1 MEVLLVEDDPLI
13 GKSLQKGLQEA
24 GNNRVWVKDG
34 EAGLEEAVS
43 QKFELI
49 VLDLML
55 PGMTGLQVLDE
66 IRKKGIQ
73 TPVIA
78 LTALGT
84 VEERVA
90 GLQKGADDYVVKP
103 FSLPELLARIDAVS
117 RRAGTKP
124 SPMLKVA
131 GLELDLAKRRVIVD
145 GHEVE
150 LTPTEFSLLEY
161 LMRFEGQVV
170 TRKMLCEHLWESDWE
185 GVTNVIEVHINR
197 LRGKIDRGRDNSFI
211 QTVRGRGYA
220 IRAS

>member
-24 GNNRVWVKDG
+24 GNNCVWVKDG

>member
-24 GNNRVWVKDG
+24 GNNCVWVKDG

-55 PGMTGLQVLDE
+55 PGITGLQVLDE
-66 IRKKGIQ
+66 VRKKGIQ

-131 GLELDLAKRRVIVD
+131 GLELDLAKRRVVVD

>member
-24 GNNRVWVKDG
+24 GNNCVWVKDG
-34 EAGLEEAVS
+34 EAGLEEAIS

-55 PGMTGLQVLDE
+55 TGMTGLQVLDE
-66 IRKKGIQ
+66 VRKKGIQ

-131 GLELDLAKRRVIVD
+131 GLELDLAKPV
-145 GHEVE
+145 
-150 LTPTEFSLLEY
+150 
-161 LMRFEGQVV
+161 
-170 TRKMLCEHLWESDWE
+170 
-185 GVTNVIEVHINR
+185 
-197 LRGKIDRGRDNSFI
+197 
-211 QTVRGRGYA
+211 
-220 IRAS
+220 

>member
-24 GNNRVWVKDG
+24 GNNCVWVKDG
-34 EAGLEEAVS
+34 EAGLEEAIS

-66 IRKKGIQ
+66 VRKKGIQ